1 MFRNFENFARALDS
15 HPSPMHGLDFCHGC
29 RSEMRGGAGV
39 LDAIDYLGRRG
50 RLFYLYLR
58 DAVGRAQDF
67 TECFINEGNSD
78 VFAVMMKLIT
88 DHRLPTA
95 DCRGQHRLSTRQ
107 WKGSLEDGKRE
118 ASSLR
123 SE

>member
-39 LDAIDYLGRRG
+39 LDAIDYFGRRG

-95 DCRGQHRLSTRQ
+95 GGSIDRQLDNGRGLWRTAS
-107 WKGSLEDGKRE
+107 GKPP
-118 ASSLR
+118 R
-123 SE
+123 SARSDP